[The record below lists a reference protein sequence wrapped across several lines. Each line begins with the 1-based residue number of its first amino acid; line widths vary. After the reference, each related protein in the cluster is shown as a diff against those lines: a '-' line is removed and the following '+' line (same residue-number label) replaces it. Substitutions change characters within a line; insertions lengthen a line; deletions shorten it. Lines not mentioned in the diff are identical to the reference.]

1 MLEKRLS
8 PTNKCQQ
15 TLAVFVSQA
24 SYFWALSPADY
35 CNQYAPTELSN
46 CSFICC
52 NVFPAYLLSH
62 PFKEIYDFCIM
73 RNCDTQQMSVSEALL
88 LLLNYAQ
95 IQNVENEHC
104 YLGKEFKEENI
115 CTYNKHLQL

>member
-1 MLEKRLS
+1 
-8 PTNKCQQ
+8 
-15 TLAVFVSQA
+15 
-24 SYFWALSPADY
+24 
-35 CNQYAPTELSN
+35 
-46 CSFICC
+46 
-52 NVFPAYLLSH
+52 
-62 PFKEIYDFCIM
+62 
-73 RNCDTQQMSVSEALL
+73 MSVSEALL